1 MNVKIGEEHFFFFAF
16 ALLRN
21 NRKNSTPENEY
32 VPRLSF
38 VTLWICDVTQTHRRK
53 PCIRTSVTVQYLSI

>member
-1 MNVKIGEEHFFFFAF
+1 MNVKIGEENFFFFAF

-38 VTLWICDVTQTHRRK
+38 LTLWICDVTQTH
-53 PCIRTSVTVQYLSI
+53 